1 MDKAHEVEKISFSGP
16 IMYLRV
22 DGRDYEVDLS
32 SQSKRLA
39 SATRAQRQNFIVSP
53 SGYGIHWPDLDE
65 DLSVDG
71 LIGVEHRS
79 TSKKI
84 AVQASER
91 DSMQAPTR

>member
-71 LIGVEHRS
+71 LIGVEHRPPLETTAREVVEKNS
-79 TSKKI
+79 
-84 AVQASER
+84 AQAS
-91 DSMQAPTR
+91 TR